1 VCVYVLFGH
10 VTQLVLDAAYCYR
23 CGVVCLLGGVN
34 RTKTDEMIEM
44 SFVDSGGP
52 KLGYH
57 VLGGARIPP
66 GEGSVF
72 WGWHLPVS

>member
-1 VCVYVLFGH
+1 MRPIATDVACSVF
-10 VTQLVLDAAYCYR
+10 
-23 CGVVCLLGGVN
+23 LGGVN
-34 RTKTDEMIEM
+34 PTKTDEMIEM